1 MCKGFLWGIWVSVS
15 VSVLM
20 VFVRMDDGFWMD
32 GFVGVRNWKKG
43 MGGKDAWEGLDR
55 GEWGGGVG

>member
-1 MCKGFLWGIWVSVS
+1 MGIWVSVS

-20 VFVRMDDGFWMD
+20 VFVWMD

-43 MGGKDAWEGLDR
+43 VGGKDGWEWLDR
-55 GEWGGGVG
+55 GEWGGGVGQGEKGEGGRRE